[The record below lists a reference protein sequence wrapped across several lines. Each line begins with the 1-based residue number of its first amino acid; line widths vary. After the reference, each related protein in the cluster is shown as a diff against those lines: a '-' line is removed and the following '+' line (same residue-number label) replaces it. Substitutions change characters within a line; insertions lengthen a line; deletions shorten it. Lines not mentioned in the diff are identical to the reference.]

1 MKTMKTLTINDI
13 PKSYRL
19 TNPIEINKRLE
30 KEIEKQKFQ
39 LEFLI
44 KELYNKNCIKKLR
57 LEVKFLIYMH
67 NGDVYNIIKT
77 MKKIKDLSFIMIEE
91 YEEQITT
98 QQKIR
103 YISDTGKEIEGE
115 GGYLEFCNNVKKETD
130 RNDRFLKGLEN
141 KFLVLQDGNGNITV
155 LEK

>member
-1 MKTMKTLTINDI
+1 MKKMKTLTIYDI

-19 TNPIEINKRLE
+19 ENEDVLNKKLK
-30 KEIEKQKFQ
+30 KEIEKHKFQ

-44 KELYNKNCIKKLR
+44 IELYNKTCITSQR
-57 LEVKFLIYMH
+57 LEVKLFIYIY

-91 YEEQITT
+91 YEEQKTT

>member
-1 MKTMKTLTINDI
+1 MKTMKTVTIYDI

-19 TNPIEINKRLE
+19 ENEFELNKKLK
-30 KEIEKQKFQ
+30 KEIEKHKFQ

-44 KELYNKNCIKKLR
+44 KELYNKTCITSQR
-57 LEVKFLIYMH
+57 LEVKLFIYIY